1 MKSCKAL
8 FMSLALL
15 VAFATSSFALALPDV
30 ITVTQLNTAGDYYM
44 GETWTQDVII
54 APGVT
59 SAQFNMNVNMLG
71 GSWNT
76 SELKNAL
83 VYMSAASGTNIF
95 FNNHP
100 DVGTGTFTLTGML
113 DLTSGPGL
121 YALSVIANDIWGDN
135 AEAHWTIN
143 NACLTTTSAATPI
156 PAAFL
161 LLGSGLLGLFGVN
174 KSRKQSKNSAA

>member
-15 VAFATSSFALALPDV
+15 VACATSSFATE
-30 ITVTQLNTAGDYYM
+30 ITTVTPLNTSGDYYM
-44 GETWTQDVII
+44 GQPWSQTVDI
-54 APGVT
+54 AAGVT
-59 SAQFNMNVNMLG
+59 SAKLDMVVNMLG

-76 SELKNAL
+76 SEEKKTL
-83 VYMSAASGTNIF
+83 VYMSAASGTDIF

-100 DVGTGTFTLTGML
+100 DIGSGTFTISSMF
-113 DLTSGPGL
+113 DISSGPGL
-121 YALSVIANDIWGDN
+121 YALKVIANDIWGDN
-135 AEAHWTIN
+135 NEAHWTIN
-143 NACLTTTSAATPI
+143 SATLTTTKAATPI

-174 KSRKQSKNSAA
+174 KSRKLSKTTAV